1 MRFIHTADWHLG
13 NQMHDIDRRAENKL
27 FLDWLKEEI
36 CRQKADA
43 LVVSGDIFDTSNPPV
58 EARKMYE
65 DFLASL
71 NGTCCKTIVI
81 TGGNHDSA
89 SLLESSGK
97 IMELL
102 NIFVV
107 GTISAHS
114 PKDMVVPIKAKDG
127 NVSSLCLAVPF
138 VREPEL
144 RKFLS
149 EHGGK
154 SSSFGEEEGESAS
167 LSEIKDSEFYS
178 VGYRCLYDEV
188 LKEAEKIN
196 ETLPKKVPV
205 IALGHF
211 YASDLEGRE
220 SMADSSDARK
230 YDDGVRSLDVVGN
243 LGFVPPSVFSEKID
257 YVALGHIHYSSMV
270 AKNPKIRY
278 SGSPFVMGFDEAKIP
293 RYVLSVEISDA
304 PETGTS
310 VDVQKIPVP
319 SAFEFKRISGTL
331 SEIKTELSKLP
342 SLSSGKAK
350 KEQLTLFDAEH
361 LSQTPKPLFLELCY
375 KKEIGVN
382 ASDYLEDEIKNL
394 PPNVTVA
401 SWKIMTSAEAR
412 SFGFEDYDEEEVKNL
427 SDEEIFTQL
436 ILTRAQLDKDS
447 DEAKK
452 VLSEFLPIFLEAANA
467 CDAGISI
474 GEDENDGGEN

>member
-1 MRFIHTADWHLG
+1 M
-13 NQMHDIDRRAENKL
+13 
-27 FLDWLKEEI
+27 
-36 CRQKADA
+36 
-43 LVVSGDIFDTSNPPV
+43 
-58 EARKMYE
+58 
-65 DFLASL
+65 
-71 NGTCCKTIVI
+71 
-81 TGGNHDSA
+81 
-89 SLLESSGK
+89 
-97 IMELL
+97 
-102 NIFVV
+102 V

-149 EHGGK
+149 EHDGN
-154 SSSFGEEEGESAS
+154 SSS

-350 KEQLTLFDAEH
+350 KEQLSLFDEEQ

-436 ILTRAQLDKDS
+436 ILTKAQLDKDS